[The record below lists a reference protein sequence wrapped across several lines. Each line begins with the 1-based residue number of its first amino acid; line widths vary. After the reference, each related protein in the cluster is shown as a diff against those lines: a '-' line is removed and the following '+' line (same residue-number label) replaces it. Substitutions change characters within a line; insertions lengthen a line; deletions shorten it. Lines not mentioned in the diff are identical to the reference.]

1 MLTSCCQQRGVSKH
15 NHVLETMMMNIR
27 NALIAALVTTTS
39 ISSPAPLL
47 GQTIEVQRFGLYVL
61 VDDVE
66 RSVAFY
72 EVLFGEVPQIRTPA
86 LVGFDVAGGLFGVVD
101 RASYGQGAPAGGGV
115 RPYIRVLDIEF
126 AFARVSALAPG
137 RIETPGIVTEGPF
150 RFFRF
155 SDPDGNSLEFFSFTP
170 PTKRK

>member
-1 MLTSCCQQRGVSKH
+1 
-15 NHVLETMMMNIR
+15 MMNIR
-27 NALIAALVTTTS
+27 TALIAALVTTS
-39 ISSPAPLL
+39 AIASPAPVL

-61 VDDVE
+61 VEDVE

-72 EVLFGEVPQIRTPA
+72 EALFGEVPQIRTPA

-101 RASYGQGAPAGGGV
+101 RETYAPNSAAGGGV
-115 RPYIRVLDIEF
+115 RPYIRVVDIEF
-126 AFARVSALAPG
+126 AFTRVSALAPD

-155 SDPDGNSLEFFSFTP
+155 SDPDGNILEFFSFTP
-170 PTKRK
+170 PVERN